1 MTATVPALAEVL
13 NRLAAAPAR
22 LGPTGAERQLLCID
36 GPAGSG
42 KTTLAEQVAARVP
55 ATLVHMD
62 DMYAGWSGLAS
73 IAEKIQRQI
82 LTPISKGEQGCY
94 QRYDW
99 YQERYVEWV
108 PLPGAPV
115 LILEGCGSGSRVV
128 DEHLGLLVWVSAPD
142 AVRLAR
148 GLARDGKQM
157 APQWHGFMADEA
169 QLYAAEETAARAHLH
184 LDAWGAVVR
193 R

>member
-22 LGPTGAERQLLCID
+22 LGPAGTERQLLCID

-73 IAEKIQRQI
+73 IADKIQRQI
-82 LTPISKGEQGCY
+82 LEPISKGERGSY

-99 YQERYVEWV
+99 YRERYAEWV
-108 PLPGAPV
+108 SVCGAPV

-128 DEHLGLLVWVSAPD
+128 DDHLGLLVWVSAPD
-142 AVRLAR
+142 EVRLAR
-148 GLARDGKQM
+148 GLARDGEQM

-184 LDAWGAVVR
+184 LDGWGAVVR